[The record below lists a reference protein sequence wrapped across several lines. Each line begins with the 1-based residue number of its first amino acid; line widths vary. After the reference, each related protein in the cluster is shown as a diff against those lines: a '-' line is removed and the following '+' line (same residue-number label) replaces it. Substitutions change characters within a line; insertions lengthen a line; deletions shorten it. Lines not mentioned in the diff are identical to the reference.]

1 MWADMSGYDFGHR
14 RVGPRCLVLSPSPAR
29 SALTQSQQLTP
40 KIADNLADN
49 LAGLLCQLG
58 IFHRAWR
65 V

>member
-40 KIADNLADN
+40 KIADNLA
-49 LAGLLCQLG
+49 GLLRQLG